1 MDAPKPKS
9 IFCFNAKPLEKLPRK
24 KTVSEYTWG
33 LRNVKPNVLNVTDDS
48 EFFFLIILKFNLF
61 TSFLILV
68 QIKCNKKIKSNRF
81 NISSICG
88 VNKLWK

>member
-33 LRNVKPNVLNVTDDS
+33 FRNVKPNVLNVTDDS
-48 EFFFLIILKFNLF
+48 EFFFFN
-61 TSFLILV
+61 
-68 QIKCNKKIKSNRF
+68 
-81 NISSICG
+81 NI
-88 VNKLWK
+88 